1 MVLKTFIDIRNAVK
15 KKEIA
20 KQKETTKNETIEDD
34 QESQMLEYTE
44 DVSIQKLL
52 KDDEK
57 LINRNEEE
65 FTVKASTIQET
76 WRMKRAKE

>member
-15 KKEIA
+15 RKEIA

-34 QESQMLEYTE
+34 KESQMLEYTE

-57 LINRNEEE
+57 LISRNEEE